1 MRTIC
6 MAVSLCTVARRIF
19 RVTATATAAAVVEEA
34 KSTFFPHGKC
44 ILFVC
49 VCVWYVF
56 KSVQLYGTQ
65 GTD

>member
-6 MAVSLCTVARRIF
+6 MAVSLCTVRRIF
-19 RVTATATAAAVVEEA
+19 RVTATATAAVVEEA
-34 KSTFFPHGKC
+34 KSTFFPHDKC

-49 VCVWYVF
+49 VCVRYVF
-56 KSVQLYGTQ
+56 KSVQLHGTQ